1 MNGTTANP
9 PIEQK
14 PKLLD
19 QVRAAI
25 RTRHY
30 SMKTEEA
37 YVHWIKR
44 FILFHNKRHPKEMGE
59 KEINQ
64 FITYLAVKEK
74 VSASTQNQ
82 ALCAIVFLYKHVLK
96 IELGNLGDITWAKKP
111 VKLPVV
117 FTRDEVTKI
126 LNQLSGTNLIMAML
140 LYGSGMRLSEC
151 LQLRVKDIDF
161 QYKQITV
168 RSAKGEKDRVTL
180 LPEYVIE
187 PLKKHLAYVKML
199 HEKDVK
205 DGFDSVYM
213 PYALERKYPH
223 AGREFGWK
231 FVFPATQISTD
242 PRSGIKRRHHIH
254 ESVLQKAVKQA
265 IRKAGIHKHAS
276 CHTFRHSFATHLLES
291 GYDIRTVQE
300 LLGHKDLNTTMVY
313 THVLNKGAF
322 GVKSPADLINLNISE
337 KKA

>member
-1 MNGTTANP
+1 MEQIRENP
-9 PIEQK
+9 PVEQK

-19 QVRAAI
+19 QVRHAL

-30 SMKTEEA
+30 AMKTEEA

-44 FILFHNKRHPKEMGE
+44 YILFHNKRHPKEMGE
-59 KEINQ
+59 KEINE
-64 FITYLAVKEK
+64 FLTHLAVMEK

-82 ALCAIVFLYKHVLK
+82 ALSAIVFLYKHILK
-96 IELGNLGDITWAKKP
+96 IELANFGNVVWAKKP
-111 VKLPVV
+111 AKLPVV
-117 FTRDEVTKI
+117 FNREEVTKV
-126 LNQLSGTNLIMAML
+126 LNQLTGMNLMMAML
-140 LYGSGMRLSEC
+140 LYGSGLRLSEC

-161 QYKQITV
+161 QYKQIIV
-168 RSAKGEKDRVTL
+168 RSAKGDKDRVTL

-199 HEKDVK
+199 HEKDLK
-205 DGFDSVYM
+205 DGYDSVYM
-213 PYALERKYPH
+213 PYALERKYPN

-231 FVFPATQISTD
+231 FVFPATQISKD
-242 PRSGIKRRHHIH
+242 PRTGIQRRHHIH
-254 ESVLQKAVKQA
+254 ESVLQKAVKKA
-265 IRKAGIHKHAS
+265 IRQAAIYKHAS

-300 LLGHKDLNTTMVY
+300 LLGHQDLNTTMIY

-322 GVKSPADLINLNISE
+322 GVKSPADLINLNLG
-337 KKA
+337 KKKV